1 MPHGLSERRSH
12 ERFPTH
18 LEGWIAHKTARA
30 PIACTVW
37 DLSETGVRL
46 VIDDPADLP
55 IEFELRIPDAGAAA
69 RVRLVWTTGVS
80 YGARFID

>member
-1 MPHGLSERRSH
+1 MTYGPTERRSH

-18 LEGWIAHKTARA
+18 LEGWIAQKTTRT

-46 VIDDPADLP
+46 VIDNPADLP
-55 IEFELRIPDAGAAA
+55 IEFELQVPNAGAAA